1 MTTINTDALEKTV
14 AALEQGLQDYA
25 QYPILIVRDGV
36 IQRFEVA
43 MDTAR
48 QTVLRILKELFF
60 IEEANARKDTFRE
73 AAKLGL
79 VADAEAWIGYVNARN
94 STSHTYNSTIAEQ
107 VFAQIP
113 AFVADA
119 YDLIKRIKPHV
130 A

>member
-1 MTTINTDALEKTV
+1 MTTINTDALEQTV

-25 QYPILIVRDGV
+25 QYPLLIVRDGV

-48 QTVLRILKELFF
+48 QTVLRLLKELFF

-79 VADAEAWIGYVNARN
+79 IADAEAWIGYVNARN
-94 STSHTYNSTIAEQ
+94 STSHTYNSSIAEQ